1 MGRIVNC
8 LSNPSS
14 LVRSHGRKKK
24 RGQSHTL
31 SFILFYSPICGA
43 GGEMG
48 REKLGIRGFFSSSK
62 AQAHNLMSKKKFFC
76 PIGNIILAQEPIKV
90 ILKLFISLKTNN
102 NNQKIPNKQK
112 SRHDGR
118 NIRVSVIQGDRSIYS
133 NCCGQTKQIPWHTRA
148 TRPTPPPAR
157 PPQLCPPL
165 PMPTPTDTLEN
176 NSTQAH

>member
-1 MGRIVNC
+1 
-8 LSNPSS
+8 
-14 LVRSHGRKKK
+14 
-24 RGQSHTL
+24 
-31 SFILFYSPICGA
+31 
-43 GGEMG
+43 MG

-133 NCCGQTKQIPWHTRA
+133 NGCGQIKQIPWHTRA

>member
-31 SFILFYSPICGA
+31 FFILFYFPICGV
-43 GGEMG
+43 GGRWG

-62 AQAHNLMSKKKFFC
+62 AQAHNLMSKKKKKFFC
-76 PIGNIILAQEPIKV
+76 PVGNIILAQEPIKV

-102 NNQKIPNKQK
+102 NNNKIPNKQK
-112 SRHDGR
+112 SRHNGR

-133 NCCGQTKQIPWHTRA
+133 NHCGQTKQIPRHTR
-148 TRPTPPPAR
+148 TTLPTPTPP
-157 PPQLCPPL
+157 LPL
-165 PMPTPTDTLEN
+165 PLPTPTDTLEN